1 MTAAARADLP
11 SAVTVLIIGAGPG
24 GLSAGITLAR
34 AGIDDF
40 ILVEKAAGV
49 GGTWWHNR
57 YPGAEC
63 DVETHLY
70 SFSFEPKLD
79 WSRPYAGQPEI
90 KAYIEHVASKYDM
103 LRHCRFHSE
112 VAAARWDEAAGAWQV
127 TMVGGRQVT
136 ARFLISAIG
145 MFNELV
151 LPDIPGLADFG
162 GEMFHTARWPDG
174 FDPAG
179 KRVAL
184 IGSAASAVQTAPEIA
199 PLVERLDL
207 YQRTPQWVMTK
218 RDTPYTQAELD
229 HFRAFPEVVA
239 AHRRQLWVQLETAV
253 QFLDLQIVADME
265 ADARRNLETVNDEDL
280 RRRLTPDWR
289 MGCRRPLASNKYYP
303 IFNRANVRLID
314 GGIERVAARGV
325 VADGEF
331 RAADAIIL
339 ATGFQ
344 TTRFLAALDVTGR
357 NGVHIRDAW
366 RDGAIA
372 YHGVT
377 TPGFPNLFMLYGPN
391 TNNNSLITMLELQAG
406 YAVGWIRRMLD
417 GGLTSLDVNE
427 GAVAL
432 YNAQLQADIGRVT
445 VWSNDCGGYYRAPS
459 GRVVTQFP
467 YTMTRYAEA
476 LGQAD
481 PQSYTAA
488 LERAAALPTVRREP
502 AGAPGRRAGRRR
514 SRPPD
519 RRRPH
524 AGGPAARRGA
534 RGQGGP
540 RR

>member
-1 MTAAARADLP
+1 VNATTATARVDLP
-11 SAVTVLIIGAGPG
+11 PAVTVLIIGAGPG
-24 GLSAGITLAR
+24 GLGAGIALAR
-34 AGIDDF
+34 AGVDDF
-40 ILVEKAAGV
+40 LILDKAAGV

-79 WSRPYAGQPEI
+79 WSKPYAGQREI
-90 KAYIEHVASKYDM
+90 KAYLEHVAETWGM
-103 LRHCRFHSE
+103 LAHCRFHTE
-112 VAAARWDEAAGAWQV
+112 VAGARWDEAGAAWQV
-127 TMVGGRQVT
+127 TTADGRRVT

-145 MFNELV
+145 MFNEIV
-151 LPDIPGLADFG
+151 DPDIAGLGDFS

-174 FDPAG
+174 FDAAG

-199 PLVERLDL
+199 PRVERLDL

-218 RDTPYTQAELD
+218 RDTPYTPAELD
-229 HFRAFPEVVA
+229 HFRAHPEVVE
-239 AHRRQLWVQLETAV
+239 AHRRQLWIQLETAV

-265 ADARRNLETVNDEDL
+265 ADARRNLGVVNDPDL
-280 RRRLTPDWR
+280 RRRLTPGWG

-303 IFNRANVRLID
+303 IFNRPNVRLID
-314 GGIERVAARGV
+314 KGIERVTAGGV
-325 VADGEF
+325 LCRDGEL

-357 NGVHIRDAW
+357 DGAHIRDVW
-366 RDGAIA
+366 RDGATA
-372 YHGVT
+372 YHGIT

-417 GGLTSLDVNE
+417 LDLRSLDVRQS
-427 GAVAL
+427 AVDL
-432 YNAQLQADIGRVT
+432 YNGRLQADIERVT
-445 VWSNDCGGYYRAPS
+445 VWRSDCGGYYRAPS

-467 YTMTRYAEA
+467 YTMTRYAEVLA
-476 LGQAD
+476 QAD
-481 PQSYTAA
+481 HQNYTAA
-488 LERAAALPTVRREP
+488 
-502 AGAPGRRAGRRR
+502 
-514 SRPPD
+514 
-519 RRRPH
+519 
-524 AGGPAARRGA
+524 
-534 RGQGGP
+534 
-540 RR
+540 